1 MRPNPDSPSFYL
13 LDQND
18 VEATTDNRN
27 SGDNGSSGSS
37 SSSHKNTSSNLHRS
51 PPRMRSPEVDGM
63 EVDGMEVDGA
73 SNEKVSA
80 DFLRQGIK
88 RSRQENEGV
97 DDQEARLS
105 SSEPV
110 NKKRRIQESDA
121 QKNSSSSSATSHLH
135 AVNSPESSTATL
147 AASAASVAPETDWQ
161 KKVLPS
167 LDGCKLDEIYRDLTA
182 EGDTARLLTFLFGE
196 ETAHWPKGEFRLI
209 KISVITERMQNL
221 LIASG
226 AVYLCSI
233 YKENHNFL
241 FSSDFDLDRFRAGL
255 LDIQNKEK
263 NQAAEDDGDDERDK
277 KIFTALMLAAE
288 WGDLASVQLLL
299 ENGAIPAALN
309 VDNGNALMLAAA
321 AGHVEIV
328 RLLLS
333 YDVDVDA
340 LNSLRWSAFSK
351 AAAAGQDTVCELLLE
366 HGASLDIYTED
377 THIPLHVAAKGG
389 YTELCERLIQLGCD
403 VNQLDDHEVTPLI
416 RAAQAGHLDTCKLLL
431 SSGVNIHQDNST
443 GQMVLISAISS
454 GNLDLIEYLLAQG
467 APIEGV
473 PNKFTP
479 LIDATKRNYLAI
491 IKTLL
496 KMGAGVDRTGI
507 MGSTA
512 LYFAC
517 QNGSVEAT
525 TLLLQAGADPNL
537 ATSDK
542 CSPLFA
548 AACAGSVPIF
558 KLLLQ
563 HGASSFPNQLIAHQ
577 ALTEAVRGGHLEM
590 AALLLQAHVPVELV
604 PFNKEAGNLLIIAMG
619 ALKGDALLNM
629 LTLLL
634 KHDIPLNRTDNEG
647 NDALMLAVKAK
658 NVNAMK
664 MLLAHGA
671 WVGQINTQGQNALH
685 IAIDALDK
693 TATESSLA
701 MASDA
706 EILVDLLGLIQ
717 RQHNFFELRLEAVR
731 RAEHL
736 LTREIM
742 QVYWAWDLLNQGIP
756 YDEFAKQHMNALKLL
771 NFYLFAIKGS
781 GADLSQKTI
790 DLRLSDAGICPPL
803 IEAMRPYIAALPQIK
818 FKLFGITQVDINNLN
833 RIYLSGIS
841 ASLGQIRV
849 RAGEHWTPYPSYGS
863 NDRVFK
869 TLNLIAN
876 IELNCL
882 IQAGLE
888 TESFILTTVFE
899 TLFETCFKQSFKKA
913 TLPVTFPTY
922 PAATGTL
929 AAALMGSGVYAALAT
944 MIEAAWQKA
953 WALFTGT
960 PMSSDS
966 RIASNSTDSSSAS
979 SSSSSATETENVIEL
994 HEWIGEQIFY
1004 SREAVPARSASFPES
1019 PQGQALLQAFRAQ
1032 LLLAIEETGKTILD
1046 LPEAT
1051 PEDARVYAELM
1062 HRQLYMLMQFIQAE

>member
-1 MRPNPDSPSFYL
+1 MMRPNPNSPSFYL

-18 VEATTDNRN
+18 VEADSYNGN
-27 SGDNGSSGSS
+27 AGDVGSASS
-37 SSSHKNTSSNLHRS
+37 SSSSNKNATSNLHRS
-51 PPRMRSPEVDGM
+51 PPRMRSPEADGM
-63 EVDGMEVDGA
+63 EVDGMEFDGA

-88 RSRQENEGV
+88 RTRQEHEGV

-135 AVNSPESSTATL
+135 ATNSPESSAATL
-147 AASAASVAPETDWQ
+147 AGSAVSVAPEADWQ

-182 EGDTARLLTFLFGE
+182 EGGTARLLTFLFGE

-209 KISVITERMQNL
+209 KISVIPEQMKNL

-233 YKENHNFL
+233 YEENHNFL
-241 FSSDFDLDRFRAGL
+241 FSSDFDLNRFRAGL

-309 VDNGNALMLAAA
+309 VENENALMLAAA

-328 RLLLS
+328 RLLLTF
-333 YDVDVDA
+333 DIDVDA

-389 YTELCERLIQLGCD
+389 YTDLCEWLIQLGCD

-431 SSGVNIHQDNST
+431 SSGANIHQDNST
-443 GQMVLISAISS
+443 GQIVLISAISS
-454 GNLDLIEYLLAQG
+454 GNLELVEYLLVQG

-479 LIDATKRNYLAI
+479 LIDATRRNYLTI
-491 IKTLL
+491 LKTLL
-496 KMGAGVDRTGI
+496 KMGAGVNRTGI

-512 LYFAC
+512 LGFAC
-517 QNGSVEAT
+517 QNGSLEAT

-537 ATSDK
+537 ATFDK
-542 CSPLFA
+542 FSPLFA

-558 KLLLQ
+558 NLLIQ
-563 HGASSFPNQLIAHQ
+563 HGASFFPNQLIAHQ
-577 ALTEAVRGGHLEM
+577 ALAEAVRGGHLEM
-590 AALLLQAHVPVELV
+590 AVLLLQAHVPVELV
-604 PFNKEAGNLLIIAMG
+604 PFNKEADNLLIIAMG
-619 ALKGDALLNM
+619 ALKGDALINM

-634 KHDIPLNRTDNEG
+634 KHHIPLNRTDNEG

-658 NVNAMK
+658 NVNAMY
-664 MLLAHGA
+664 MLLVHGA
-671 WVGQINTQGQNALH
+671 GVGQINTRGQNALH
-685 IAIDALDK
+685 IAVDALDK
-693 TATESSLA
+693 TATESGLA
-701 MASDA
+701 MAGDA

-717 RQHNFFELRLEAVR
+717 RQHNFFELHSEATI

-736 LTREIM
+736 LTREIIL
-742 QVYWAWDLLNQGIP
+742 VYWAFQQKGLPINELVEMHISAG
-756 YDEFAKQHMNALKLL
+756 ALL
-771 NFYLFAIKGS
+771 NFTQSAILAS
-781 GADLSQKTI
+781 GAGLSQKTI
-790 DLRLSDAGICPPL
+790 DLGLSDAGICPPL
-803 IEAMRPYIAALPQIK
+803 IEVMRPYIAALPQIK
-818 FKLFGITQVDINNLN
+818 FKLFGTIQGDIDKLI
-833 RIYLSGIS
+833 RIYLSGI
-841 ASLGQIRV
+841 ATTLEQIRV
-849 RAGEHWTPYPSYGS
+849 KAGEYWTPYPSYGS
-863 NDRVFK
+863 NDKVFM
-869 TLNLIAN
+869 TLNQIAN
-876 IELNCL
+876 IELNWL
-882 IQAGLE
+882 IQGGLE
-888 TESFILTTVFE
+888 AESIFLTPVFE
-899 TLFETCFKQSFKKA
+899 TLFENCFNHGFTQP
-913 TLPVTFPTY
+913 TLPATFPEY
-922 PAATGTL
+922 GAAAGTL
-929 AAALMGSGVYAALAT
+929 AATLMKNGVYAAFAT
-944 MIEAAWQKA
+944 LIETAWQKA
-953 WALFTGT
+953 WAIFTGT

-966 RIASNSTDSSSAS
+966 SIASNS
-979 SSSSSATETENVIEL
+979 SSSSSSSSGATETENTIEL
-994 HEWIGEQIFY
+994 DNGIDEQIFFGT
-1004 SREAVPARSASFPES
+1004 SSAPVLSASFPDS
-1019 PQGQALLQAFRAQ
+1019 PQGQALLKVFRDQ
-1032 LLLAIEETGKTILD
+1032 LLLAVEETGKTILD
-1046 LPEAT
+1046 LPKAT

-1062 HRQLYMLMQFIQAE
+1062 HRQLYMLMQFIQAK